1 MKKRLILLLFSIA
14 LASGLSVQAQMS
26 SSAIDSLAVLT
37 LKTFDVPG
45 MAIGVV
51 HNGKVIHAK
60 GYGVRSLKTMQP
72 VDENTLFGIASNS
85 KAFTTT
91 ALAMLADEGKL
102 HWDDKVRKYI
112 PEFTLYNPFVSE
124 EFTIRDLVTHRSGL
138 GLGAGDLMFFPEGG
152 DISVQD
158 IIHNLRY
165 LKRESSFRSKYE
177 YNNNLY
183 IVAGE
188 VIRRVSGM
196 HWDTFI
202 ETRLLQ
208 PVGMTSSKASYN
220 RVTQRNNIIDA
231 HAPVNGKVEAIP
243 HDWNETANAAGGI
256 MSNITDLS
264 KWVITQLNEGVM
276 SNGNRLVSAKQHRE
290 MWTIQT
296 MNPVAP
302 NGPYQTQFNGY
313 GLGWVI
319 SDVKGKKQVGHTGGL
334 IGTVTQIT
342 MIPELKLG
350 IIVLTNQQSGAA
362 FLSVTNSIKDSYLGY
377 ENRDWVGDYNKRM
390 QQLFADA
397 NRITDS
403 VYQLSA
409 RQVKLRQ
416 SNPLAVVP
424 DSMITGVYHDL
435 KMGEMH
441 ISPNGKQLNI
451 SFVRSP
457 RLTGTLLPLN
467 ATTWIARWNDR
478 SYDAD
483 AYAEFIFDHTGKAQ
497 EIKMKAISPMTDFS
511 FDFHNLELK
520 RRE

>member
-1 MKKRLILLLFSIA
+1 MKQRLIILIVSIVA
-14 LASGLSVQAQMS
+14 SSGLYAQMS
-26 SSAIDSLAVLT
+26 AASIDSLAMLT

-51 HNGKVIHAK
+51 HDGKLIHSK
-60 GYGVRSLKTMQP
+60 GYGVRSLKTKQP

-102 HWDDKVRKYI
+102 SWDDKVRKYI
-112 PEFTLYNPFVSE
+112 PEFILYNPFVSE

-152 DISVQD
+152 DITVQD

-165 LKRESSFRSKYE
+165 LRRESSFRSKYD

-188 VIRRVSGM
+188 VVRRVSGLT
-196 HWDTFI
+196 WEAFI
-202 ETRLLQ
+202 ETRILQ
-208 PVGMTSSKASYN
+208 PLGMNNSKASYN
-220 RVTQRNNIIDA
+220 RVVNRTNLIDA

-256 MSNITDLS
+256 MSNISDLS

-276 SNGNRLVSAKQHRE
+276 SNGNRLVSARQHRE

-296 MNPVAP
+296 MIPVAP

-334 IGTVTQIT
+334 IGTVTQVT
-342 MIPELKLG
+342 LIP
-350 IIVLTNQQSGAA
+350 
-362 FLSVTNSIKDSYLGY
+362 
-377 ENRDWVGDYNKRM
+377 
-390 QQLFADA
+390 
-397 NRITDS
+397 
-403 VYQLSA
+403 
-409 RQVKLRQ
+409 
-416 SNPLAVVP
+416 
-424 DSMITGVYHDL
+424 
-435 KMGEMH
+435 
-441 ISPNGKQLNI
+441 
-451 SFVRSP
+451 
-457 RLTGTLLPLN
+457 
-467 ATTWIARWNDR
+467 
-478 SYDAD
+478 
-483 AYAEFIFDHTGKAQ
+483 
-497 EIKMKAISPMTDFS
+497 
-511 FDFHNLELK
+511 
-520 RRE
+520 

>member
-1 MKKRLILLLFSIA
+1 MKQRLIILIVSIVA
-14 LASGLSVQAQMS
+14 SSGLYAQMS
-26 SSAIDSLAVLT
+26 AASIDSLAMLT

-51 HNGKVIHAK
+51 HDGKLIHSK
-60 GYGVRSLKTMQP
+60 GYGVRSLKTKQP

-102 HWDDKVRKYI
+102 SWDDKVRKYI
-112 PEFTLYNPFVSE
+112 PEFILYNPFVSE

-152 DISVQD
+152 DITVQD

-165 LKRESSFRSKYE
+165 LRRESSFRSKYD

-188 VIRRVSGM
+188 VVRRVSGLT
-196 HWDTFI
+196 WEAFI
-202 ETRLLQ
+202 ETRILQ
-208 PVGMTSSKASYN
+208 PLGMNNSKASYN
-220 RVTQRNNIIDA
+220 RVVNRTNLIDA

-256 MSNITDLS
+256 MSNISDLS

-276 SNGNRLVSAKQHRE
+276 SNGNRLVSARQHRE

-296 MNPVAP
+296 MIPVAP

-334 IGTVTQIT
+334 IGTVTQVT
-342 MIPELKLG
+342 LIPELKLG

-377 ENRDWVGDYNKRM
+377 EKRDWVGQYHKRM
-390 QQLFADA
+390 EQLFADA
-397 NRITDS
+397 RRITDS

-409 RQVKLRQ
+409 KQIKLRQ
-416 SNPLAVVP
+416 SHPQAVVA
-424 DSMITGVYHDL
+424 DSMITGVYHDM
-435 KMGEMH
+435 KMGDVR
-441 ISPNGKQLNI
+441 ITPQGKQLNI

-457 RLTGTLLPLN
+457 RLVGTLLPLN

-483 AYAEFIFDHTGKAQ
+483 AYAEFVFDHTGKAK
-497 EIKMKAISPMTDFS
+497 EIRMKAISPMTDFS
-511 FDFHNLELK
+511 FDFHNLELMRK
-520 RRE
+520 E